1 MAFLERSQRA
11 RKNKKEIGDEN
22 MIKEKLSLVPNKPG
36 CYLMKNEDGVI
47 IYVGKAKKLKNRL
60 SSYFRGTH
68 TGKTARLVSEIRDFE
83 YVVVGSEKESLVLEL
98 NLIKKYDPK
107 YNILLRDDKRYP
119 YIELTNEDVPRLVIV
134 RNVNR
139 RKKNQTRI
147 FGPYPNVTAARN
159 TVNLLNRIYPLRKCR
174 IYQKK
179 PCLYYHIGQCLGY
192 CTNQVP
198 KEQLKEL
205 EEEILKFLRG
215 DASSVLKK
223 IETDMLEASQSL
235 NFERAKELKELR
247 DYIQITLQKQKV
259 EINDITSR
267 DVFGYYVDKGYLSMQ
282 VFFIRG
288 GKILERHSAIFP
300 LVDEVENEVSRYIA
314 TFYEKDILPPK
325 EIMMPEIPGI
335 SELESY
341 LEIPI
346 HVPIRGVKKKLV
358 DMACK
363 NAEIALNEKFEL
375 IKRDE
380 DRTIGANE
388 ELKEVLHLKKL
399 DRIELFDNSNLFGSY
414 NVSGM
419 VVFKNGKSSKNDY
432 RKFKISVD
440 KNDDYGTMR
449 EAIYRRY
456 FRVLKDG
463 LERPDLIIVDG
474 GVGQIHVARE
484 VLESLGMQIP
494 VVGLK
499 KDNHHATSKLLAFDP
514 LIEIDIDKRSNLFY
528 YLERMQDEVHNF
540 TIHYHQQLR
549 SKGALESILDHV
561 EGIGEKRKKQ
571 LLKKYHSTSKL
582 KTLSVSELE
591 EILPHQVAQNL
602 YDFLKEMDEEK

>member
-1 MAFLERSQRA
+1 ML
-11 RKNKKEIGDEN
+11 
-22 MIKEKLSLVPNKPG
+22 KEKLSLVPNKPG
-36 CYLMKNEDGVI
+36 CYLMKNENGTI

-119 YIELTNEDVPRLVIV
+119 YIELTNEPVPRLSIV
-134 RNVNR
+134 RSVNR
-139 RKKNQTRI
+139 KRKNQTLI
-147 FGPYPNVTAARN
+147 VGPYPNVTAARN

-174 IYQKK
+174 TYQKK

-192 CTNQVP
+192 CTNQVS
-198 KEQLKEL
+198 KERIKDL

-215 DASSVLKK
+215 DASFVIQKL
-223 IETDMLEASQSL
+223 ETDMYEASKNL
-235 NFERAKELKELR
+235 NFERAKELKELL
-247 DYIQITLQKQKV
+247 DYVQITLQKQKV
-259 EINDITSR
+259 EINDTTAR

-314 TFYEKDILPPK
+314 TFYEKDVLLPK
-325 EIMMPEIPGI
+325 EIMMKEISGI
-335 SELESY
+335 EELSNY
-341 LEIPI
+341 LEVPI
-346 HVPIRGVKKKLV
+346 HVPLRGVKKKLV

-375 IKRDE
+375 IQRDE
-380 DRTIGANE
+380 ERTIGAND
-388 ELKEVLHLKKL
+388 ELKDILHLEQL
-399 DRIELFDNSNLFGSY
+399 NRIELFDNSNLFGSY

-419 VVFKNGKSSKNDY
+419 VVFKNGKPSKNDY

-456 FRVLKDG
+456 FRVLKDN

-474 GVGQIHVARE
+474 GTGQINVARE

-514 LIEIDIDKRSNLFY
+514 LQEIDIDKRSNLFY

-549 SKGALESILDHV
+549 SKGALESVLDHV
-561 EGIGEKRKKQ
+561 EGIGEKRRKQ

-582 KTLSVSELE
+582 KTVSVKELE

-602 YDFLKEMDEEK
+602 YDFLQEMDY